1 MHVVVTT
8 TQLRFAA
15 MHRVRQRDLPFEG
28 HSHDFGGADT
38 ATRNCRRSFFDGPP
52 ESGPKPHRHPHDEV
66 LFIREGRA
74 RYVVAGEEF
83 EAEAGDILVVKAG
96 EVHSFTCIGDTKAI
110 ELDLL
115 SASTTQKGVT
125 LLTYGRR

>member
-28 HSHDFGGADT
+28 HSHDFGGADHGDT
-38 ATRNCRRSFFDGPP
+38 QPSGILFDGPP
-52 ESGPKPHRHPHDEV
+52 GSGPKPHRHPYYPLV
-66 LFIREGRA
+66 LGEGKRL
-74 RYVVAGEEF
+74 F
-83 EAEAGDILVVKAG
+83 D
-96 EVHSFTCIGDTKAI
+96 GDTKAI